1 MCNMRK
7 TYSLVLKSDK
17 AYELALMINLGGK
30 AFARVTAE
38 DLLIVSSI

>member
-1 MCNMRK
+1 MYYMPRVHG
-7 TYSLVLKSDK
+7 LVLKSDK